1 MPDPTT
7 GRLQQIEPM
16 PARRAQRVFAFLEGL
31 IRALPVP
38 RGHREL
44 LHVHLDVGREQ
55 AQVYPGLPA
64 IELPLLV
71 HAAITGDEGPALP
84 VAGACT
90 LLYLGADLFDNVV
103 DGELSPGWE
112 GREAG
117 EASLAAAT
125 LLASLPQLSIARL
138 RAMGAPVGRLWAL
151 ANLFAETLLAM
162 SAGEHEDLLFTGSDD
177 VSPEMCRAVA
187 ERKSGSE
194 FALFARA
201 GATLATEDPGVIEEY
216 AAFGHCLGTAGQI
229 CSDVRDIWDGGVG
242 RDLLNGK
249 RTLPIAHALHTLR
262 GASRERLRG
271 LLGAARESVECHD
284 EVRGLLAAA
293 GAAHYASL
301 VAEVYRQ
308 RARAA
313 LSAASPLEPAGRDL
327 LALLDAAS
335 PPLYE
340 PAPEGT

>member
-1 MPDPTT
+1 MH
-7 GRLQQIEPM
+7 
-16 PARRAQRVFAFLEGL
+16 ARSERVFAFIEEL

-38 RGHREL
+38 RAHQEL
-44 LHVHLDVGREQ
+44 LLVHLDVGREQ
-55 AQVYPGLPA
+55 AQAYPGLPA

-138 RAMGAPVGRLWAL
+138 RERGTPVGRLWAL

-229 CSDVRDIWDGGVG
+229 CSDVRDIWDGEDG

-249 RTLPIAHALHTLR
+249 RTLPIVHALHALR

-271 LLGAARESVECHD
+271 LLGAAGESVERHD
-284 EVRGLLAAA
+284 EVRELLAAA
-293 GAAHYASL
+293 GAVHYATL

-308 RARAA
+308 RARDL
-313 LSAASPLEPAGRDL
+313 LSAASPMEPAGGEL
-327 LALLDAAS
+327 LALLDAAA
-335 PPLYE
+335 PPFQE
-340 PAPEGT
+340 PAADGT